1 MSTPFSFTIISLYI
15 IRIAFCFFGV
25 ALPGVLLHPIKNN
38 GRYRTVRR
46 LKNPLFKPLPRQNV
60 LYCYIRLYG
69 AFADF
74 KYLCGGSHGCARVQ
88 NVFAEYFRPVLR
100 GVFHIINS
108 PKRALNT
115 RKN

>member
-1 MSTPFSFTIISLYI
+1 M
-15 IRIAFCFFGV
+15 
-25 ALPGVLLHPIKNN
+25 GVLLHLIKNN